1 MVESVHRNT
10 SKTLDMTTGDSAGAA
25 QCTSAHGMQ
34 GAPGGFIDGTH
45 HLGCVR
51 GIYGDSLP
59 SFLPKLFQIQSL
71 RLTNIPSFF
80 YNYG

>member
-1 MVESVHRNT
+1 MHRNI

-25 QCTSAHGMQ
+25 QCPSAHGMQ

-59 SFLPKLFQIQSL
+59 LFLSKLFQIQRL
-71 RLTNIPSFF
+71 ILTNIPSLS
-80 YNYG
+80 YDYE